1 MKTKTSNMH
10 IILSAIIF
18 LSILLFGA
26 ISPIDAIA
34 AKELKSAAE
43 VPTDPISREIGS
55 GAGAEAEI
63 PEGIAKTEDFCK
75 AVNKSQGL
83 SDPEEPN
90 AVGALVREGWRLAGS
105 PQEKL
110 TTRKLITMVSEFS
123 GRPPNDAIL
132 AEILTESGLSS
143 TGNEDISKKQL
154 ERIMNNPKMRPLF
167 AGRGM
172 PGTVLL
178 PGPVGSDKEMIGLQT
193 VKPPVVEELVLG
205 GGEPPSAEQG
215 KGEDPIAENAIIEPI
230 EEDPPIVDPHAGI

>member
-1 MKTKTSNMH
+1 MKTKTSYMH
-10 IILSAIIF
+10 IILSAVIF
-18 LSILLFGA
+18 LPMLLFGA

-63 PEGIAKTEDFCK
+63 PEGTAKTEDFCK

-83 SDPEEPN
+83 SDSEEPN
-90 AVGALVREGWRLAGS
+90 AVSALVREGWRLAGS

-110 TTRKLITMVSEFS
+110 TTRKLITMVSGFS
-123 GRPPNDAIL
+123 GRPPDDVIL
-132 AEILTESGLSS
+132 VEVLTESGLSS

-154 ERIMNNPKMRPLF
+154 ERIMNNPKMRPFF

-178 PGPVGSDKEMIGLQT
+178 PGPVGSDKEMIGSQLG
-193 VKPPVVEELVLG
+193 KPPVVEELVLG
-205 GGEPPSAEQG
+205 GGEPPSAEQDEV
-215 KGEDPIAENAIIEPI
+215 EDSEDIII
-230 EEDPPIVDPHAGI
+230 KQQDPVIVDPHAGI